1 MPRGRRQGG
10 GQGSS
15 PQMDSRARV
24 NAALVVCGILVGF
37 GITSGILLALGWHP
51 SGTPDP
57 GRGPSAIRSLTQK
70 AGDGPS
76 PKALDAQWLDYS
88 DHSTCADWAGGD
100 GVSAVR
106 LSSSQTAWF
115 FADTY
120 LGPAGPR
127 IGYSHLGGVLHNSVG
142 VQTPEHHHTRFWTLT
157 RGGDCP

>member
-76 PKALDAQWLDYS
+76 PKALDSEWLDYFH
-88 DHSTCADWAGGD
+88 HSTLADQGRSRRASAGQ
-100 GVSAVR
+100 A
-106 LSSSQTAWF
+106 
-115 FADTY
+115 
-120 LGPAGPR
+120 
-127 IGYSHLGGVLHNSVG
+127 SVAPIAL
-142 VQTPEHHHTRFWTLT
+142 VFLRT
-157 RGGDCP
+157 

>member
-76 PKALDAQWLDYS
+76 PKALDSERLYYS
-88 DHSTCADWAGGD
+88 NHSTCADWACRYR
-100 GVSAVR
+100 VAAVTRRSAH
-106 LSSSQTAWF
+106 QAWF
-115 FADTY
+115 FAPTC
-120 LGPAGPR
+120 A
-127 IGYSHLGGVLHNSVG
+127 
-142 VQTPEHHHTRFWTLT
+142 
-157 RGGDCP
+157 CPVA

>member
-76 PKALDAQWLDYS
+76 PKALDSEWLDYS
-88 DHSTCADWAGGD
+88 DHSTCADRAGG
-100 GVSAVR
+100 GGGAAGQ
-106 LSSSQTAWF
+106 LSPVPVPSV
-115 FADTY
+115 FAHTPP
-120 LGPAGPR
+120 GPAAP
-127 IGYSHLGGVLHNSVG
+127 
-142 VQTPEHHHTRFWTLT
+142 PTR
-157 RGGDCP
+157 

>member
-1 MPRGRRQGG
+1 MQRGGRQGG

-76 PKALDAQWLDYS
+76 PKALDSEWLDYS
-88 DHSTCADWAGGD
+88 DHSTCAGRAGGD
-100 GVSAVR
+100 GVSAVKPG
-106 LSSSQTAWF
+106 SSQDPRV
-115 FADTY
+115 FARTY
-120 LGPAGPR
+120 PGPARATIRCPHPGAVPPHSR
-127 IGYSHLGGVLHNSVG
+127 AD
-142 VQTPEHHHTRFWTLT
+142 QATP
-157 RGGDCP
+157 